1 MAGKNLSAFLT
12 VDLAMNT
19 TKFQKQIK
27 GASDTTKILLTSLNK
42 ITVAGK
48 KAADVLGSA
57 FKVLGG
63 LGAGAAL
70 TGIYALSRG
79 ALDNVKAFEDL
90 SAKISGV
97 TSAHTWLKTI
107 PVPFRREVKNRK
119 NSSRT

>member
-48 KAADVLGSA
+48 RRLMFWGLRLKFLAVLVQ
-57 FKVLGG
+57 VL
-63 LGAGAAL
+63 L
-70 TGIYALSRG
+70 
-79 ALDNVKAFEDL
+79 
-90 SAKISGV
+90 
-97 TSAHTWLKTI
+97 
-107 PVPFRREVKNRK
+107 
-119 NSSRT
+119 